1 MTWDKRKDETRE
13 IISRQQNKKK
23 ITNKWC
29 KGKVGVEHV
38 TEVVIN
44 HNWTNRTR
52 TCGWYPIYWSF
63 KRRPEGPK
71 DYRYTCM
78 HSIRCINCGKYVEY
92 FLKPEQCPIATP
104 KPAV

>member
-23 ITNKWC
+23 NTKQWC

-44 HNWTNRTR
+44 HNTIRWE
-52 TCGWYPIYWSF
+52 CKWYPLYWSF
-63 KRRPEGPK
+63 YRRSEGPK
-71 DYRYTCM
+71 DYRYSCM
-78 HSIRCINCGKYVEY
+78 HSRRCTACGKYVEY
-92 FLKPEQCPIATP
+92 FLKPEDCPVTTP
-104 KPAV
+104 KPEI